1 MAAFPSWSVL
11 DMALGGDHNLFPI
24 EWFIY
29 GAFSLCSLAGAVVGV
44 GWSVHFDGRRTGVMT
59 RRALG
64 VLFCLWMVGCA
75 TTWYA
80 RRPQAERSSYMA
92 AGALKQGMTFYD
104 VVFVMLNVRRP
115 NQYASLDSGRECTA
129 ASVDVIV
136 HAGEL
141 LAKVSRTSVYAGGF
155 ASIRSIREQALAYE
169 GFERQ
174 ATLLDAV
181 RARESELLVCRD
193 AVLSFD
199 AVTEG
204 GCGRDTIP
212 LKFGEDGRL
221 TTIGSVASTQ
231 CGH

>member
-1 MAAFPSWSVL
+1 
-11 DMALGGDHNLFPI
+11 
-24 EWFIY
+24 
-29 GAFSLCSLAGAVVGV
+29 
-44 GWSVHFDGRRTGVMT
+44 
-59 RRALG
+59 
-64 VLFCLWMVGCA
+64 
-75 TTWYA
+75 
-80 RRPQAERSSYMA
+80 MA

-115 NQYASLDSGRECTA
+115 NQYASLDSGRACPA

-141 LAKVSRTSVYAGGF
+141 LAKVGHTSVYAGGF
-155 ASIRSIREQALAYE
+155 ASIQSLRDQALTSE

-221 TTIGSVASTQ
+221 ATVGSVASTQ
-231 CGH
+231 CAL